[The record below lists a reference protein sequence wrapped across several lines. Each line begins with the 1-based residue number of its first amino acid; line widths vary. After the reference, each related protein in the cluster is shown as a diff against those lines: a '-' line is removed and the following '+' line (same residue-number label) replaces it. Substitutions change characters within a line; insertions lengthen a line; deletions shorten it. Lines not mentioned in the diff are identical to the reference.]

1 MKQEQIKLAL
11 VTAVLAILLHLNYQS
26 GFVPEKDFWTVA
38 GVVLTIL
45 GVDVSQ
51 LVIKQKKADS
61 DATGS
66 T

>member
-1 MKQEQIKLAL
+1 MKQEQIKLII
-11 VTAVLAILLHLNYQS
+11 VTAVLSVLLHLNYQS

>member
-1 MKQEQIKLAL
+1 MKQEQIKLIV
-11 VTAVLAILLHLNYQS
+11 VTAVLSILLHLNYQS

-51 LVIKQKKADS
+51 LVIKKKADTNADS
-61 DATGS
+61 S